1 MSTTRTQRLFRP
13 FAILCV
19 VVLVSSLGGQFAVSP
34 AAASQAGTVVR
45 VAPIS
50 GQIGVGSTTTIE
62 IRVDN
67 VSGLAAADVELRFN
81 PSVLQVQDADPNR
94 EGIQIQPGNFPAP
107 DFVAMN
113 TADNAAGIIRYALTQ
128 LPPHAPVNG
137 SGLMASVAFR
147 GVNAGQADVVF
158 NVVNLANAQ
167 GQPIPSTAQGGTI
180 VVGTGPPPTPPVWPT
195 PTLLPPVWPT
205 PTPPYPPGI
214 LTPTPAP
221 PVPPGPPGPCPVRYV
236 VRPGDTLSAISR
248 RHGVSIWQIASYNN
262 IQNIN
267 LIYVGQVLI
276 IPCGPGP
283 GPGPVPPG
291 PCPTRYVVK
300 WGDTLYSLARRYGFT
315 VWELASYNSISN
327 PNYIYAGQVI
337 LIPCPTP
344 APY

>member
-1 MSTTRTQRLFRP
+1 
-13 FAILCV
+13 
-19 VVLVSSLGGQFAVSP
+19 
-34 AAASQAGTVVR
+34 
-45 VAPIS
+45 
-50 GQIGVGSTTTIE
+50 VGSTTTIE

-107 DFVAMN
+107 DFVAVN

-137 SGLMASVAFR
+137 SGVMASVVFR

-180 VVGTGPPPTPPVWPT
+180 MVGTGPPPTPPVWPT

-205 PTPPYPPGI
+205 PTPGPYPPGPTV
-214 LTPTPAP
+214 TPPA
-221 PVPPGPPGPCPVRYV
+221 PPGPCPVRYV

-248 RHGVSIWQIASYNN
+248 RYGVSIWQIASYNN

-267 LIYVGQVLI
+267 LIYVGQGLI

-283 GPGPVPPG
+283 GPVPPVPG
-291 PCPTRYVVK
+291 PCPTRYVVQ
-300 WGDTLYSLARRYGFT
+300 WGDTLYSIARRHGFT

-344 APY
+344 GPYLGQ

>member
-1 MSTTRTQRLFRP
+1 MSTTLTQRLFRP

-19 VVLVSSLGGQFAVSP
+19 VVLVSSLGGQLAVSP

-45 VAPIS
+45 IAPIS
-50 GQIGVGSTTTIE
+50 EQIGVGSTTTIE

-81 PSVLQVQDADPNR
+81 PAVLQVQDADPNR

-113 TADNAAGIIRYALTQ
+113 TADNAAGIIRYALTH

-180 VVGTGPPPTPPVWPT
+180 VVGAGPPPT

-205 PTPPYPPGI
+205 PTPPYPPGV
-214 LTPTPAP
+214 LTPTPP
-221 PVPPGPPGPCPVRYV
+221 PPPQPGPCPVRYV
-236 VRPGDTLSAISR
+236 VQPGDTLSAISR
-248 RHGVSIWQIASYNN
+248 RFGVSIWQIASFNN

-267 LIYVGQVLI
+267 LIYVGQVLM

-300 WGDTLYSLARRYGFT
+300 WGDTMYSIARRNGLT
-315 VWELASYNSISN
+315 VWELASFNSVSN
-327 PNYIYAGQVI
+327 PNYIYAGQVL